1 MNNLFSHSPKEL
13 TTDGFLAWLILEIK
27 DNNNEILIFFKCLG
41 LCSEQA
47 SKITNVEVSRQEQNT
62 DLIVRYDVDSTSCGV
77 LFENKTYSSIHSD
90 QLRRY
95 KEIFPNFQ
103 HYKYLKLAR
112 VNYEEKKE
120 TKKFGYEVIDSRS
133 LLKALNSLSLDSEIL
148 TQYKSF
154 LVDQFVEPIDEIE
167 LSMVSDNKYHLL
179 YNRQAQQHLIDFLY
193 QSVDGINDSIYFKS
207 RSNFGGSAWTQ
218 LDIAHKPNA
227 YGKISEYIF
236 WRIDKKSGDYYLRLN
251 QYAWID
257 NEYKSKKKANL
268 TKLRDVVEP
277 LFKEYGLTTSSPSNR
292 GVKESEIGII
302 FFKNNKLELV
312 VDALVPLTKKIINI
326 YEHVEYQ

>member
-27 DNNNEILIFFKCLG
+27 DNNNEILTFFKRLG

-47 SKITNVEVSRQEQNT
+47 NEITNVEVSRQEKNT
-62 DLIVRYDVDSTSCGV
+62 DLIVRYDVDSASYGV

-120 TKKFGYEVIDSRS
+120 TKKNGYEVIDSRS
-133 LLKALNSLSLDSEIL
+133 LLKALNGLSLNSEII
-148 TQYKSF
+148 TQYKSY
-154 LVDQFVEPIDEIE
+154 LVEQFVEPITEIE
-167 LSMVSDNKYHLL
+167 LSMVPENKHHLL
-179 YNRQAQQHLIDFLY
+179 SSRQAQQHLIDILY

-207 RSNFGGSAWTQ
+207 RSNVGGSAWTQ
-218 LDIAHKPNA
+218 LDIVHKLNA
-227 YGKISEYIF
+227 YGDIPEYIF

-251 QYAWID
+251 QYAGID

-268 TKLRDVVEP
+268 TILRDVVEP

-292 GVKESEIGII
+292 GVKESEISII
-302 FFKNNKLELV
+302 FFKNNSLKSV
-312 VDALVPLTKKIINI
+312 VDALVPLTKKVIAL
-326 YEHVEYQ
+326 YQHVEYQ

>member
-47 SKITNVEVSRQEQNT
+47 NKITNVEVSRQEKNT

-112 VNYEEKKE
+112 VNYEERKE
-120 TKKFGYEVIDSRS
+120 TRKNGYDVIDSRS
-133 LLKALNSLSLDSEIL
+133 LLKALNGLSLGSEIL

-154 LVDQFVEPIDEIE
+154 LVEQFVEPIEEIE
-167 LSMVSDNKYHLL
+167 LSMVSENKHHLL
-179 YNRQAQQHLIDFLY
+179 SNRQAQQYLIDILY

-207 RSNFGGSAWTQ
+207 RSNVGGSAWTQ

-227 YGKISEYIF
+227 YGNIPEYIF
-236 WRIDKKSGDYYLRLN
+236 WRIDKKSDDYYLRLN
-251 QYAWID
+251 QYAGID
-257 NEYKSKKKANL
+257 NEYKSKKKENL

-292 GVKESEIGII
+292 GVKESEISII
-302 FFKNNKLELV
+302 FFKNNSLESV
-312 VDALVPLTKKIINI
+312 VDSLAPLTKKVIALYQN
-326 YEHVEYQ
+326 VEYQ

>member
-27 DNNNEILIFFKCLG
+27 DNNNEILTFFKRLG

-47 SKITNVEVSRQEQNT
+47 DKITNVEVSRQEKNT
-62 DLIVRYDVDSTSCGV
+62 DLIVRYEVDSTSCGA

-120 TKKFGYEVIDSRS
+120 TRKYGYEVIDSKS
-133 LLKALNSLSLDSEIL
+133 LLKALDGLSLDSEIL

-154 LVDQFVEPIDEIE
+154 LVEQFVEPIAEIE
-167 LSMVSDNKYHLL
+167 YSMVSENKYHLL
-179 YNRQAQQHLIDFLY
+179 SNRQAQQHLIDILY

-207 RSNFGGSAWTQ
+207 RSNVGGSAWTQ
-218 LDIAHKPNA
+218 LDIAHRLNA
-227 YGKISEYIF
+227 YGDISECIF

-251 QYAWID
+251 QYAGID

-268 TKLRDVVEP
+268 KKLRGVVEP
-277 LFKEYGLTTSSPSNR
+277 LFKEYGLTISNPSNR
-292 GVKESEIGII
+292 GVKESEISII
-302 FFKNNKLELV
+302 FFKNNSLESV
-312 VDALVPLTKKIINI
+312 VDAFVPLTKKVISL
-326 YEHVEYQ
+326 YQYVEYQ

>member
-27 DNNNEILIFFKCLG
+27 DNNNEILTFFKRLD

-47 SKITNVEVSRQEQNT
+47 NEITNVEVSRQEKNT
-62 DLIVRYDVDSTSCGV
+62 DLIVRYDVDSASYGV

-120 TKKFGYEVIDSRS
+120 TKKNGYEVIDSRS
-133 LLKALNSLSLDSEIL
+133 LLKALNGLSLNSEII
-148 TQYKSF
+148 TQYKSY
-154 LVDQFVEPIDEIE
+154 LVEQFVEPIAEIE
-167 LSMVSDNKYHLL
+167 LSMVPENKHHLL
-179 YNRQAQQHLIDFLY
+179 SSRQAQQHLIDILY

-207 RSNFGGSAWTQ
+207 RSNVGGSAWTQ
-218 LDIAHKPNA
+218 LDIAHKLNA
-227 YGKISEYIF
+227 YGNIPEYIF

-251 QYAWID
+251 QYAGID

-292 GVKESEIGII
+292 GVKESEISII
-302 FFKNNKLELV
+302 FFKDNSLESV
-312 VDALVPLTKKIINI
+312 VDALAPLTKKVIAL
-326 YEHVEYQ
+326 YQCVEYQ